1 MPTPASRGRGVRHT
15 CGVRLFVA
23 VDLPEGIMRLLRSH
37 PRPARRGVQ
46 WTTPARWHITLRFLG
61 GVDDPGAVAE
71 ALSCLRT
78 RWWGGAV
85 EARLGTT
92 TAWFP
97 GGRVLHVP
105 VSGVDALAGAVHDVT
120 SRWGPHE
127 EPAFSGHLTL
137 ARYRGRDFAPDDIA
151 GVPIAAHFTIRE
163 IVLYE
168 SSPESKSASHK
179 VLLRVPLTTPRE
191 L

>member
-1 MPTPASRGRGVRHT
+1 MRHT
-15 CGVRLFVA
+15 CAVRLFVA
-23 VDLPEGIMRLLRSH
+23 VDLPEPIMRLLRSH

-61 GVDDPGAVAE
+61 GVDDPAAAAE

-78 RWWGGAV
+78 GWRDGAV

-105 VSGVDALAGAVHDVT
+105 VSGVDALAGAVHAAT
-120 SRWGPHE
+120 SRWGQHA
-127 EPAFSGHLTL
+127 EPAFSGHVTL
-137 ARYRGRDFAPDDIA
+137 ARFRGRGSAPDDLA
-151 GVPIAAHFTIRE
+151 GVPMAAHFAVRE

-168 SSPESKSASHK
+168 SSPESRGAPYE
-179 VLLRVPLTTPRE
+179 VLSRVPLTTPGGM
-191 L
+191 